1 MNTVRLAVNRTQE
14 QSLITKDRLR
24 VDVQADFYV
33 CVNNTADTISRA
45 AQTLGKKTL
54 SPDQLKSLT
63 EAKFVD
69 ALRAVAAN
77 MTMEELHEKCTDF
90 VQKVQQSA
98 TEELSKN
105 GLLLEYVS
113 FSIFNSKPI
122 VIFFFIRVQ
131 P

>member
-33 CVNNTADTISRA
+33 CVNNTADAISRA

-77 MTMEELHEKCTDF
+77 MTMEELHEKRTDF
-90 VQKVQQSA
+90 VQKVQQAA

-105 GLLLEYVS
+105 GLLLESVS

-122 VIFFFIRVQ
+122 FIFFLIRV
-131 P
+131 

>member
-33 CVNNTADTISRA
+33 CVNNTADAISRA

-77 MTMEELHEKCTDF
+77 MTMEELHEKRTDF
-90 VQKVQQSA
+90 VQKVQQAA

-105 GLLLEYVS
+105 GLLLESVS
-113 FSIFNSKPI
+113 LTSLDQTDVRHFNI
-122 VIFFFIRVQ
+122 Q
-131 P
+131 

>member
-90 VQKVQQSA
+90 VQKVQQAA

-105 GLLLEYVS
+105 GLLLESVS

-122 VIFFFIRVQ
+122 VIFFFIRV
-131 P
+131 

>member
-1 MNTVRLAVNRTQE
+1 MNTVRVAVNRTQE
-14 QSLITKDRLR
+14 QSLITKDRLH

-33 CVNNTADTISRA
+33 CVNNTADAISRA

-54 SPDQLKSLT
+54 SSDQLKSLT

-90 VQKVQQSA
+90 VQKVQQAA
-98 TEELSKN
+98 TEELNKN
-105 GLLLEYVS
+105 GLLLESVS

-122 VIFFFIRVQ
+122 FIFFLIRV
-131 P
+131 